1 MDDRTPSQ
9 LADGR
14 YQRSMAYF
22 DDCSRYLAGGVSSN
36 FRMGAKPVPLFFE
49 RGRGSRLYS
58 VDDVAYLDYA
68 LGMGP
73 VILGHAPPGVVG
85 AVQDS
90 LLKGQLYA
98 GQHEAELRLARMVS
112 SLVACAERVRFG
124 CSGSE
129 AIQIALRLARAY
141 TKRNKIVKFE
151 GHYHGWFDNI
161 CVSVHPEPGRS
172 GDARHPR
179 TVPESEGQDSHA
191 YAETIVLPW
200 NDIAAIEET
209 LSLRASEIAGIIM
222 EPILC
227 NTGVILPKPG
237 YLERVRELCSEHG
250 IVLIFDEVITGFRVA
265 LSGAQGLLGVTPD
278 LAVFAKAMAGGFP
291 ISCLAGRATLM
302 DLIGSGLVMH
312 GGTYNSNVV
321 SIVAAIATLDQ
332 LRSEDGAAYDQMNRL
347 GRILMDGLQRI
358 SDELGAGL
366 VVQGLGSVFHTYFG
380 GQQPPVDYR
389 SYCATDRARLS
400 RFVDTLLDC
409 GVRITS
415 RGTWFL
421 STAHSQADIDETLA
435 AARQAML
442 GLSQSDG
449 RYRGKP
455 TDGGAIDR

>member
-1 MDDRTPSQ
+1 MDDRTPIE
-9 LADGR
+9 LADNR
-14 YQRSMAYF
+14 YRRSTAYY
-22 DDCSRYLAGGVSSN
+22 DDSSQYLAGGVSSN
-36 FRMGAKPVPLFFE
+36 FRMGAKPVPLFFD

-58 VDDVAYLDYA
+58 VDDVSYLDYA

-73 VILGHAPPGVVG
+73 VILGHAPSVVVG

-98 GQHEAELRLARMVS
+98 GQHEAELRLARLVS

-129 AIQIALRLARAY
+129 AVQIALRLARAH
-141 TKRNKIVKFE
+141 TRRSKIVKFE

-161 CVSVHPEPGRS
+161 CVSVHPELDRS
-172 GDARHPR
+172 GDSRRPC
-179 TVPESEGQDSHA
+179 TVPESEGQDPNA
-191 YAETIVLPW
+191 YADTVVLPW
-200 NDIAAIEET
+200 NDIAAIEHT
-209 LSLRASEIAGIIM
+209 LRVSAGEIAGIIM

-237 YLERVRELCSEHG
+237 YLERVRELCFEHG

-265 LSGAQGLLGVTPD
+265 LNGAQGLLGVTPD
-278 LAVFAKAMAGGFP
+278 LAIFAKAMAGGFP

-302 DLIGSGLVMH
+302 DLIGKGLVMH

-321 SIVAAIATLDQ
+321 SVVAAIATLEQ
-332 LRSEDGAAYDQMNRL
+332 LKSEDGAAYDRMNRL
-347 GRILMDGLQRI
+347 GRGLMDGLQRI
-358 SDELGAGL
+358 GDEIGAGL

-380 GQQPPVDYR
+380 GEQQPIDYR
-389 SYCATDRARLS
+389 SYDATDRPRLS

-409 GVRITS
+409 GVRITT

-421 STAHSQADIDETLA
+421 STAHTEADIDETLN

-442 GLSQSDG
+442 QLLDQAPVAG
-449 RYRGKP
+449 RP
-455 TDGGAIDR
+455 